1 MARLGVLERR
11 VMDVLWGCEGTELTV
26 REVAGVLPSH
36 AYTTVLT
43 VLNRLEHKQ
52 MVRRSTAG
60 RAHRYTPTAS
70 RESYTAQLMHEAL
83 GSASDRNAALI
94 RFVETVSPDEAVI
107 LHRALSLPRSP
118 EDPAVVEPGA
128 P

>member
-26 REVAGVLPSH
+26 REVAGALPSH

-52 MVRRSTAG
+52 MVRRSTADEPIAT
-60 RAHRYTPTAS
+60 RPPPA
-70 RESYTAQLMHEAL
+70 
-83 GSASDRNAALI
+83 
-94 RFVETVSPDEAVI
+94 VSPI
-107 LHRALSLPRSP
+107 PPS
-118 EDPAVVEPGA
+118 
-128 P
+128 